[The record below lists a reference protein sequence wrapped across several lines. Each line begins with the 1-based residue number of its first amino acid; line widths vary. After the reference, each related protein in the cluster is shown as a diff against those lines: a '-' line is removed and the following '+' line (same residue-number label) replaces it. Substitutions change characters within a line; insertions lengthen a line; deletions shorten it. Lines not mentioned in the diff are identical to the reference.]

1 MIVETIGAEIR
12 SIANPPASLPDGVRR
27 VPKKVRGALPSAY
40 EERSMAKIDLS
51 KLPKFSELPVK
62 KGAPP
67 DSCWGVFGDDDEL
80 GCLNFLTEDGIVEAA
95 RLVKKG
101 KVFRLDT
108 PVNYADPPLFERK
121 PAKHVLL
128 SFEQYGLLGFD
139 DMLDNYNTQEGS
151 QWDGLGHVGNMRHN
165 AFYNGKSADD
175 VRAGRLSIHRW
186 ADKFVGKGYLIDAFK
201 FRSDQGRPVNPMAP
215 ERYSLQDLK
224 DAIKTQG
231 GQLKPGSVLLVR
243 TGWLQAYLKATPE
256 QKSAMAPMKALK
268 ACGIEDAREMVAWLW
283 DNRVAAIGT
292 DCPAVEQW
300 PWDFR
305 NEGALHYR
313 TLSLLGLPL
322 GEQFVLDNLAA
333 DCHQDRQYE
342 FMLVSCPLNVRGG
355 IASPPN
361 AVAIK

>member
-1 MIVETIGAEIR
+1 
-12 SIANPPASLPDGVRR
+12 
-27 VPKKVRGALPSAY
+27 
-40 EERSMAKIDLS
+40 MAKVDFA
-51 KLPKFSELPVK
+51 KLPKFAELPVK

-67 DSCWGVFGDDDEL
+67 DSCWGLFGDDDDL
-80 GCLNFLTEDGIVEAA
+80 GCLNFLTAEGVIEAA
-95 RLVKKG
+95 QLIKKG

-108 PVNYADPPLFERK
+108 EVNYANPPLFERK
-121 PAKHVLL
+121 PAKHVLM

-151 QWDGLGHVGNMRHN
+151 QWDGFGHVGNLKHK

-175 VRAGRLSIHRW
+175 VRAGRLSIHSW
-186 ADKFVGKGYLIDAFK
+186 AAKFVGKGHLIDVCK
-201 FRSDQGRPVNPMAP
+201 FRNEQGRPVNPMAS

-224 DAIKTQG
+224 DALKAQG
-231 GQLKPGSVLLVR
+231 GQLRPGSVLLVR
-243 TGWLQAYLKATPE
+243 TGWMAAYLKATPE
-256 QKSAMAPMKALK
+256 EKTAMAPLRGLK
-268 ACGIEDAREMVAWLW
+268 ACGIEDTREMVAWLW

-322 GEQFVLDNLAA
+322 GEQFVLDALATE
-333 DCHQDRQYE
+333 CHQDRQYA
-342 FMLVSCPLNVRGG
+342 FMVVSCPLNVPGG